1 MHHRPSS
8 RVYAGTTGQCLLRD
22 TADVDEAERSRAV
35 RDFEA
40 GVKLVVDGSRA
51 EVRGVVPVVRSAPE
65 AFVFVVDV
73 PAASNPVRAFYRT
86 VETIVDGRDGWSLN
100 DESQAA
106 RAVRTVAAAQRSVRE
121 PTTPAVGRSGTTQQ
135 YPNLADAVAALD
147 QTFEAAARAAVPERI
162 VVADIDNAAHI
173 AEDALYVTLAPQED
187 QHDAGKAASSG
198 PETTRNTVRWPMV
211 RPILVGVVVFV
222 VATTLWWSLEGALGL
237 LGPLLA
243 AGVALGATAVSSRRS
258 L

>member
-22 TADVDEAERSRAV
+22 TADVDEAERARAV

-73 PAASNPVRAFYRT
+73 SGASNPVRTFYRA

-106 RAVRTVAAAQRSVRE
+106 RAVRTIAAAHRSVRDP
-121 PTTPAVGRSGTTQQ
+121 PTAGVHRSGTEQQ
-135 YPNLADAVAALD
+135 YANLVEAVTALD
-147 QTFEAAARAAVPERI
+147 LTFDGADRAAIPEVI
-162 VVADIDNAAHI
+162 VVADSGNAAHI
-173 AEDALYVTLAPQED
+173 ADDALSIILDSRAEND
-187 QHDAGKAASSG
+187 GAEA
-198 PETTRNTVRWPMV
+198 ETGGTGATQDTVRRPVV
-211 RPILVGVVVFV
+211 RLILVGTVVFV
-222 VATTLWWSLEGALGL
+222 VGLVLWWSLEGPLGL

-243 AGVALGATAVSSRRS
+243 AGVALGATAVSSQR
-258 L
+258 LL